1 MLSTIYN
8 ILLKKIRMEKIYTSL
23 GLMSGTSMD
32 GIDAS
37 IIKSNGE
44 DKYEAVFNQY
54 FKYDEEIYRELVDI
68 RNKINSSDDLE
79 VNSIILSELERKIT
93 LFHAIICKK
102 IISNYSSNIDLIGFH
117 GQTIFHNANKK
128 ISKQLGDANLLSN
141 LLKKKVVYNFRKNDL
156 TNGGQGAPLAPIFHQ
171 LLVNQ
176 DKIDLPVCILNIG
189 GIANITEIS
198 SKDYND
204 LKSYDIGPGNC
215 LLDEWIRK
223 NSKERFDK
231 NGELAKAGKTDE
243 IILNQAIKNF
253 DNIKNNNKLSFDVKD
268 FDLNFVCGLSLEDGL
283 STLTN
288 FTSSLIYQSIVT
300 SINFDKDKEL
310 NILICGGGRKN
321 SFLIDSIR
329 KKIPPNV
336 NLYLI
341 DDYEIDGDFIES
353 QAFAYLAIRS
363 FLKKIIS
370 FPKTTNVKNSCT
382 GGILV
387 ENY

>member
-1 MLSTIYN
+1 
-8 ILLKKIRMEKIYTSL
+8 MEKIYTSL

-44 DKYEAVFNQY
+44 DKYETVFDQY
-54 FKYDEEIYRELVDI
+54 FKYDEEIYGELVDI
-68 RNKINSSDDLE
+68 RNKINTSRDLK

-93 LFHAIICKK
+93 LFHASVCKK

-117 GQTIFHNANKK
+117 GQTIFHNANEK

-156 TNGGQGAPLAPIFHQ
+156 INGGQGAPLAPIFHQ
-171 LLVNQ
+171 LLANQ
-176 DKIDLPVCILNIG
+176 NQINLPACILNIG
-189 GIANITEIS
+189 GIANLTIIS
-198 SKDYND
+198 SRNFND

-215 LLDEWIRK
+215 LLDQWIRK
-223 NSKERFDK
+223 NSKKRFDK

-243 IILNQAIKNF
+243 IILNQAIDNF
-253 DNIKNNNKLSFDVKD
+253 DSIIANNKLSFDVKD
-268 FDLNFVCGLSLEDGL
+268 FDLNFVRGLSLEDGL
-283 STLTN
+283 STLTD
-288 FTSSLIYQSIVT
+288 FTASIIYESILN
-300 SINFDKDKEL
+300 SINLDKDTKL

-321 SFLIDSIR
+321 LFLVSSI
-329 KKIPPNV
+329 KNKLPANMNFYI
-336 NLYLI
+336 I
-341 DDYEIDGDFIES
+341 DDYKIDGDFIES

-370 FPKTTNVKNSCT
+370 FPKTTNVKNACS
-382 GGILV
+382 GGVLV